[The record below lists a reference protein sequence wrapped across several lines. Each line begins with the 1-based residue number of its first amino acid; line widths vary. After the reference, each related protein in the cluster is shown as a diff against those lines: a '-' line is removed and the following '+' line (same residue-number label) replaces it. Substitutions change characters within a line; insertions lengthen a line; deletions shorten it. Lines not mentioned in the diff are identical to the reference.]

1 MHDHPSGNVRFV
13 ISTLNAVDDDE
24 DEENAD
30 TRRGKRQRKD
40 LVGDGGVEGRAGGA
54 VGGGE
59 GFKRRM
65 TSVGRSVGE
74 LQRGTRGK
82 SRHARGGDQYFATT
96 PRLRHHLSLALRCER
111 AKLDSLSYV
120 TSQKEESSGQR
131 TSITLDFDGSEL

>member
-1 MHDHPSGNVRFV
+1 MYDHPSGNVRFV
-13 ISTLNAVDDDE
+13 ISTSNAVDDDE

-65 TSVGRSVGE
+65 TSVGRSVGGAAK
-74 LQRGTRGK
+74 R
-82 SRHARGGDQYFATT
+82 DQGEIA
-96 PRLRHHLSLALRCER
+96 PRSWWRSILRHHASTSPSPISRVALR
-111 AKLDSLSYV
+111 
-120 TSQKEESSGQR
+120 ESK
-131 TSITLDFDGSEL
+131 T